1 MAISGIFNPLIAKL
15 IFMEIVGRKE
25 EIKIL
30 EERFASSQSEF
41 VAVYG
46 RRRVGKTFLIR
57 QVFEKKFTV
66 QLTGVANANLSVQVD
81 AFNRAI
87 TAQQPRYKKKEVQNW
102 ADAFDLL
109 KIIIAESKQKKKVV
123 FIDELP
129 WFDTLHSGFV
139 QQLEHFWNSW
149 ASARKDVMLIVCG
162 SAASWMLNKLIKNK
176 GGLHNRVTQRIKL
189 EPFTLA
195 ECEQYAKYK
204 GLKIDRYQLLQLY
217 MTLGGIPY
225 YWNGI
230 TKGKSAPQI
239 IQHLCFDKNGLLADE
254 FQVLYQSIFYKAERH
269 ESIVYALAK
278 KAKGLTRQEIV
289 EVSGLANGG
298 GLTRL
303 LEELEESGFIR
314 KYVQVGKKSR
324 DSIYQLCDFFTL
336 FHLKFMQR
344 SFSNEKNYWL
354 KKINSPQYRAW
365 SGYAFEQVC
374 LWHVEQIRN
383 ALGISGIETAV
394 SSWRSSGSN
403 DGAQIDLVIDRKDGI
418 VNLCEMKFAIG
429 EFAIDKRYE
438 KILQIKLNTFA
449 TESGINKTYHLV
461 LVTTFGLK
469 QNTHSGNIQQCV
481 TMDNLF
487 D

>member
-1 MAISGIFNPLIAKL
+1 
-15 IFMEIVGRKE
+15 MEIIGRKA

-30 EERFASSQSEF
+30 EEKIASNQSEF

-57 QVFEKKFTV
+57 QVFEKKFTL
-66 QLTGVANANLSVQVD
+66 QLTGVANANLQIQLE
-81 AFNRAI
+81 AFNRSLAS
-87 TAQQPRYKKKEVQNW
+87 QQPRYKRKQARNW
-102 ADAFDLL
+102 AEAFDLL
-109 KIIIAESKQKKKVV
+109 KKVIAESKQKKKVI

-189 EPFTLA
+189 EPFTLI
-195 ECEQYAKYK
+195 ECEDYAKHK

-230 TKGKSAPQI
+230 SKGKSVAQI
-239 IQHLCFDKNGLLADE
+239 IQHLCFDKNGLLVDE

-269 ESIVYALAK
+269 EAIVFALARK
-278 KAKGLTRQEIV
+278 VKGLTRQEIADI
-289 EVSGLANGG
+289 SGLANGG

-303 LEELEESGFIR
+303 LEELEESGFVRRYAQI
-314 KYVQVGKKSR
+314 GKKKR
-324 DSIYQLCDFFTL
+324 DSLYQLCDVFTL
-336 FHLKFMQR
+336 FHLKFMDKN
-344 SFSNEKNYWL
+344 STNEKNYWL
-354 KKINSPQYRAW
+354 KKFNSPQYRAW

-374 LWHVEQIRN
+374 LWHVEQIKN
-383 ALGISGIETAV
+383 ALGISGIETEV
-394 SSWRSSGSN
+394 SSWRSSGSI
-403 DGAQIDLVIDRKDGI
+403 DGAQIDLVIDRKDGV
-418 VNLCEMKFAIG
+418 VNLCEMKFSIG
-429 EFAIDKRYE
+429 EFVVDKRYQ
-438 KILQIKLNTFA
+438 KVLQTKVNTFA
-449 TESGINKTYHLV
+449 SESAINKTYHLV

-469 QNTHSGNIQQCV
+469 ENTHTGNIQQCV
-481 TMDNLF
+481 TMNNLF

>member
-1 MAISGIFNPLIAKL
+1 
-15 IFMEIVGRKE
+15 MEIIGRKE
-25 EIKIL
+25 EIRIL
-30 EERFASSQSEF
+30 AEKYASNQSEF

-57 QVFEKKFTV
+57 QVFDRKFTL
-66 QLTGVANANLSVQVD
+66 QLTAVANANLQIQLE

-87 TAQQPRYKKKEVQNW
+87 TDQQPRYKKKQAQNW
-102 ADAFDLL
+102 SEAFMLL
-109 KIIIAESKQKKKVV
+109 KKIINDSKQKKKVI

-129 WFDTLHSGFV
+129 WFDTLHSGFI

-189 EPFTLA
+189 EPFTLN
-195 ECEQYAKYK
+195 ECEKYAKHQ
-204 GLKIDRYQLLQLY
+204 GLKLDRYQLLQLY

-225 YWNGI
+225 YWYGI
-230 TKGKSAPQI
+230 TKGKSAAQI
-239 IQHLCFDKNGLLADE
+239 IQHLCFDKNGLLVNE

-269 ESIVYALAK
+269 EAIVYALAK
-278 KAKGLTRQEIV
+278 KAKGLTRQEISAL
-289 EVSGLANGG
+289 SGLANGG

-324 DSIYQLCDFFTL
+324 DSLYQLCDFFTL
-336 FHLKFMQR
+336 FHLKFMEKK
-344 SFSNEKNYWL
+344 SSNEKNYWL

-365 SGYAFEQVC
+365 SGYAFEQVS
-374 LWHVEQIRN
+374 LWHVEQIKE
-383 ALGISGIETAV
+383 ALGISGIETEV
-394 SSWRSSGSN
+394 SSWRSSGSK
-403 DGAQIDLVIDRKDGI
+403 DGAQIDLVIERKDGV
-418 VNLCEMKFAIG
+418 VNLCEMKFSIG
-429 EFAIDKRYE
+429 EFVVDKRYE
-438 KILQIKLNTFA
+438 KVLQTKINTFA
-449 TESGINKTYHLV
+449 LESAINKTYHLI

-469 QNTHSGNIQQCV
+469 ENAHSGSIMQYI
-481 TMDNLF
+481 TMNELF
-487 D
+487 Q